1 MDRALLDSTDPQ
13 GGRTITV
20 PESVRD
26 ALPAIV
32 GVLAVLLVVALL
44 ALLWLGRRVR
54 SLTRRVDAL
63 TRGADGT
70 DLEGVLGQHLDEV
83 HRIAAQVQRLDGRT
97 GSLEL
102 DARRSLQRVGMV
114 RFNPFEDTGGNQ
126 SFALAVLDADLDGF
140 VVSSLHSRNGT
151 RIYAKVVN
159 GGRSDG
165 ALSVEETEALRQAM
179 AGGRPAERATAER
192 AAT

>member
-1 MDRALLDSTDPQ
+1 LLDSRGPQ

-20 PESVRD
+20 PDSIRD

-32 GVLAVLLVVALL
+32 GVLAVLLLVALL
-44 ALLWLGRRVR
+44 AVVWLGRRVR

-70 DLEGVLGQHLDEV
+70 DLEGVLGQHLDDV
-83 HRIAAQVQRLDGRT
+83 HRLAAELEGVEART
-97 GSLEL
+97 GALEA

-140 VVSSLHSRNGT
+140 VMSSLHARNGT
-151 RIYAKVVN
+151 RIYAKVVS

-165 ALSVEETEALRQAM
+165 ALSDEETEALRQAM
-179 AGGRPAERATAER
+179 ARGRPADRAMAGR
-192 AAT
+192 QAT